1 MTDIDISVVIVTWN
15 QLAFL
20 KECLISLR
28 QNARECQSEI
38 IVVDNGSSD
47 GSREFLQQQ
56 SELRTIYND
65 TNAGVSRARNQGI
78 EKATG
83 RYIYM
88 LDDDTVVHSGCLDR
102 FVNFMDAYP
111 EVWLSGGKQVSGQ
124 NILIPTARSFYN
136 PLIILAR
143 RSPWGKTLIGK
154 RQIRKHLMQDWDH
167 QDNRTVDWV
176 SGASFCMRAS
186 AVEKIGPLDSGYF
199 FGFEDL
205 EWAYRVWN
213 HGGKVAYLHD
223 AIITHYVQRSSKKLF
238 SRRAMD
244 HFASMIRFYVKNG
257 FRRPSGLHTLSNPL
271 IFE

>member
-1 MTDIDISVVIVTWN
+1 MTWN

-20 KECLISLR
+20 KECLISVR
-28 QNARECQSEI
+28 QNAREYRSKI
-38 IVVDNGSSD
+38 IIVDNGSSD
-47 GSREFLQQQ
+47 GTRQFLQNQL
-56 SELRTIYND
+56 ELCTVYND

-78 EKATG
+78 EKASG

-88 LDDDTVVHSGCLDR
+88 LDDDTVMHDGCLDR
-102 FVNFMDAYP
+102 FVTFMDAHP
-111 EVWLSGGKQVSGQ
+111 DVWLSGGMQVNGQ
-124 NILIPTARSFYN
+124 NTIIPTARSFYN

-143 RSPWGKTLIGK
+143 RSPWGKTRTGK
-154 RQIRKHLMQDWDH
+154 RQIEKHLMQNWDH
-167 QDNRTVDWV
+167 QDTRTVNWV

-186 AVEKIGPLDSGYF
+186 AVEKIGTLDNGYF

-223 AIITHYVQRSSKKLF
+223 AVITHYVQRSSKKLF
-238 SRRAMD
+238 SRRALD

-257 FRRPSGLHTLSNPL
+257 FRRPSGLRTRSNPL